1 MDKEGEG
8 GFKSTRCPVVYIWG
22 RIWGSPHPRVEK
34 AKELVTRDEENGK
47 LSMDSALDHYDASA
61 CSDAM
66 HSRSP
71 HRRPRVRKSR
81 GRGLRTTNGWWVICL
96 SGASACAYLTRC
108 SITCR
113 KRHLKCDEVKPICG
127 ACAKNNKICEFAGS
141 GRRSVNLPASDGAV
155 TEAVP
160 DLSAQQ
166 RAVAVEDNER
176 ESSTART
183 NFALSELREATV
195 PGWPSFAVD
204 LNLSQ
209 PAQLDQLTRSQS
221 ESNQKLVASTDASLS
236 PSNSSLA
243 AVRWFGLL
251 ANDAA
256 KDSSQVST
264 IHDSWVNQGFSLQDH
279 SNAEGQTQLSS
290 LQCAT
295 LVLDGP
301 SSIYASHDPTQAG
314 TSVGNTVGDEQIW
327 QSREPIELLS
337 GEETL
342 FEHFVTRVSPWV
354 CTICHA

>member
-1 MDKEGEG
+1 M
-8 GFKSTRCPVVYIWG
+8 VG
-22 RIWGSPHPRVEK
+22 RLPLRLGS
-34 AKELVTRDEENGK
+34 
-47 LSMDSALDHYDASA
+47 LS
-61 CSDAM
+61 
-66 HSRSP
+66 
-71 HRRPRVRKSR
+71 
-81 GRGLRTTNGWWVICL
+81 
-96 SGASACAYLTRC
+96 YLTRC

-127 ACAKNNKICEFAGS
+127 ACAKNNKICEFAS
-141 GRRSVNLPASDGAV
+141 PGRRSDNLPASDGAL

-160 DLSAQQ
+160 ALSAQQ

-176 ESSTART
+176 ESSTAQT
-183 NFALSELREATV
+183 NPALSGLREAIV

-204 LNLSQ
+204 HLSQ
-209 PAQLDQLTRSQS
+209 PAQLDQLTGSQS
-221 ESNQKLVASTDASLS
+221 DSNQNLVASTDTSLS
-236 PSNSSLA
+236 PSNSSFA

-256 KDSSQVST
+256 KDSSPVST

-279 SNAEGQTQLSS
+279 SNAGGQTQLSS

-295 LVLDGP
+295 LVLDGH
-301 SSIYASHDPTQAG
+301 SSIYASHHSTHAG
-314 TSVGNTVGDEQIW
+314 TSGDDTLGDEQIW
-327 QSREPIELLS
+327 QSRESIGLLP